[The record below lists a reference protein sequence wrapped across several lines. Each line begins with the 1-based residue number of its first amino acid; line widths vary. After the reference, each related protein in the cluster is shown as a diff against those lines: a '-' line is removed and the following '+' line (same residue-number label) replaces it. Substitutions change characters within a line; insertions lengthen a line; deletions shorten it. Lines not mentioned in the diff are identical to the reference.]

1 MKKKSGFSIIE
12 LLFLVAV
19 VAIVAVGVTSLSVLS
34 FKTKVQSDEFS
45 KMVFFTNM
53 TLDGYVAQA
62 KNDKSNFWYGLN
74 SIGERKTEN
83 GADDKAKWQVIID
96 RKQCSQL
103 CAVIGIGITWLNG
116 NLTYKTERYV
126 NSLVN
131 TP

>member
-1 MKKKSGFSIIE
+1 MKASGGFSVIE

-19 VAIVAVGVTSLSVLS
+19 VAIVTVGVTSLSVLS

-62 KNDKSNFWYGLN
+62 KNDRSNFWSSLDSVGKQK
-74 SIGERKTEN
+74 IEN
-83 GADDKAKWQVIID
+83 GINQMARWQVVID
-96 RKQCSQL
+96 RTSCSQM
-103 CAVIGIGITWLNG
+103 CAIVGIGVTWLNG

-126 NSLVN
+126 NGLAAN
-131 TP
+131 P